1 MTSKVTYLGDLR
13 TSSIHLQSGSEIISD
28 APLDNNG
35 KGEAFSPTDTVANAL
50 ASCMMTVMGIKARD
64 LNVDFV
70 GSTAS
75 VTKIMQAEPR
85 RIGAVEIV
93 FDMKGVT
100 DEKTK
105 TIIIT
110 EQENVTSSENCIYEN
125 AIFNFNL
132 VNQIAAIAYKQ
143 GIQSILIEGE
153 GVLIAKDDTHDF
165 ADKVSVLLSDATKRQ
180 MIGER
185 GRQYAQEKW
194 GAGVL
199 AKKVAKFYKS
209 TINQKSSL
217 TRYME
222 TRIGNAKGTT

>member
-64 LNVDFV
+64 LDVDFV

-85 RIGAVEIV
+85 RIGAIEIV
-93 FDMKGVT
+93 FDMNVVT

-105 TIIIT
+105 TILERTAMTCPVFLSLNSDVEKRI
-110 EQENVTSSENCIYEN
+110 S
-125 AIFNFNL
+125 FNW
-132 VNQIAAIAYKQ
+132 K
-143 GIQSILIEGE
+143 
-153 GVLIAKDDTHDF
+153 
-165 ADKVSVLLSDATKRQ
+165 
-180 MIGER
+180 
-185 GRQYAQEKW
+185 
-194 GAGVL
+194 
-199 AKKVAKFYKS
+199 
-209 TINQKSSL
+209 
-217 TRYME
+217 
-222 TRIGNAKGTT
+222 